1 MKSFSTGI
9 IKKNDNLKFK
19 EALNRELMKNDVNSK
34 DYKIFH
40 ETVLSIRNAH
50 ALYKKKHLTAN
61 HVTLVTK

>member
-40 ETVLSIRNAH
+40 ETVLSILMHMHFIKRSI
-50 ALYKKKHLTAN
+50 LQQIML
-61 HVTLVTK
+61 L